1 MKPLLIFD
9 FDGVVADTEIL
20 ANHDLAEALTTL
32 GLPTSLDEAM
42 DRYMGRHWADNEA
55 QIVAQLGGPLP
66 SGWVDDRRRRIRD
79 RLTLELQEVPG
90 LTAFLA
96 AHGDWQRCI
105 ASSSRREWI
114 GLCLDKLGLGAEF
127 ERRFSGAEDVING
140 KPAPDLF
147 LFAAAE
153 CGFAPGDCVVIEDS
167 RAGVLAGVSA
177 GMTVIGLTA
186 GSHSRAG
193 HGEMLRNNG
202 AAFVADGYDEVAGF
216 LARRARP

>member
-20 ANHDLAEALTTL
+20 ANHDLAEALTAL
-32 GLPTSLDEAM
+32 GVPTSLDEAM
-42 DRYMGRHWADNEA
+42 DRYMGRHWPDNEA
-55 QIVAQLGGPLP
+55 QIVELLGGPLP
-66 SGWVDDRRRRIRD
+66 EGWVDARRQRIRD

-90 LTAFLA
+90 LTGFLG
-96 AHGDWQRCI
+96 AHVDWPRCI

-127 ERRFSGAEDVING
+127 EQRFSGSEDVRNG

-147 LFAAAE
+147 LFAAAA
-153 CGFAPGDCVVIEDS
+153 CGFAREDCVVIEDS
-167 RAGVLAGVSA
+167 RAGVVAGVAA

-186 GSHSRAG
+186 GSHSRPG
-193 HGEMLRNNG
+193 HGEMLRSNG
-202 AAFVADGYDEVAGF
+202 AAFVAGSYDDVAEI
-216 LARRARP
+216 LAKMP